1 VDEHPEPGAH
11 RAFKRAVGEAW
22 PVSTRGDRQA
32 RAEEAGA
39 RLLKVVC
46 GAYGHTVRFT
56 QQWIDTGLPSCP
68 CGMEWFQ
75 LLIEVGWPVAT
86 SVDTRFV

>member
-1 VDEHPEPGAH
+1 MDEHPGEPGAH

-22 PVSTRGDRQA
+22 PVSTRGDQ
-32 RAEEAGA
+32 AGA

-46 GAYGHTVRFT
+46 GACGHTVRFT

-75 LLIEVGWPVAT
+75 LLIEVGWPLAT